1 MVAKKFM
8 AASLLAFFLIGLTG
22 CVQMPTERQGV
33 VDLRPQISFRFNP
46 ADVRMND
53 ARVFVDGLDSGR
65 MGDYLDGQGSLRI
78 LPGTH
83 SIRIVSGSEV
93 LLEERA
99 YVGDGVSRPFIV
111 K

>member
-1 MVAKKFM
+1 MVANKLV
-8 AASLLAFFLIGLTG
+8 AASLVAISLTGLVG
-22 CVQMPTERQGV
+22 CVQYPTERQSV

-65 MGDYLDGQGSLRI
+65 MGDFLDGKSSLRV
-78 LPGTH
+78 LQGTH
-83 SIRIVSGSEV
+83 AIRVISGSEM

-99 YVGDGVSRPFIV
+99 YVGDGAARPFIV